1 MRANA
6 VKLLELL
13 QDRKHTAVLAG
24 GCVRDSLMGFEPK
37 DFDIATSAKPDEIIE
52 ILTREGIKIIPVGAS
67 FGVIIA
73 HIEGINFEIATFR
86 NDGKYSDSRRPDTVE
101 YVLDPALDAAR
112 RDFTINSLFSNQDGF
127 ISDYYGGSE
136 DIQNK
141 LIRAVGNPGDRLSED
156 PLRMLRAI
164 RFASRYGFSIEGN
177 TAAAIQ
183 ENAHLILNVSKERIS
198 KELELML
205 MGSNPSMAFN
215 FMRDLNLIE
224 HVLPELAEL
233 YSDKGE
239 QDPNH
244 HPEGNT
250 WNHTLMVL
258 DILSKSEH
266 KTPGLMFAGL
276 LHDIGKPITQ
286 ERHDNGRITN
296 HSHDDAGEPIA
307 KNICER
313 LKLSRLDTEF
323 ITYAVK
329 IHMRLHNL
337 ENMRKS
343 KSRAILSHPRVLE
356 LIELQH
362 GDALGRGHC
371 CSKESMKD
379 TNLKLLKYFT
389 NEAPL
394 KVNETPII
402 NGKFLIEMGLKPSP
416 LFKHLINAGIEAQLN
431 GEIKD
436 PVMWLDTKLGL
447 IKHS

>member
-1 MRANA
+1 MRDNA
-6 VKLLELL
+6 IALILTL
-13 QDRKHTAVLAG
+13 QAKGHTAQLAG
-24 GCVRDSLMGFEPK
+24 GCVRDSLMGLIPK
-37 DFDIATSAKPDEIIE
+37 DYDIATSATPDQITK
-52 ILTREGIKIIPVGAS
+52 ILTGEGIKIIPVGAQ

-73 HIEGINFEIATFR
+73 HLSGINYEIATFR
-86 NDGKYSDSRRPDTVE
+86 NDGQYSDSRRPDNVE

-112 RDFTINSLFSNQDGF
+112 RDFTINALFENQDGVIF
-127 ISDYYGGSE
+127 DYYGGSD

-141 LIRAVGNPGDRLSED
+141 LIRAVGNPEDRLSED
-156 PLRMLRAI
+156 PLRMLRAV
-164 RFASRYGFSIEGN
+164 RFASRYNFAIEGN

-198 KELELML
+198 KEIELML
-205 MGSNPSMAFN
+205 IGSNPSKAFN
-215 FMRDLNLIE
+215 LMRDLGLIK
-224 HVLPELAEL
+224 HVLPELIEL

-244 HPEGNT
+244 HPEGNV
-250 WNHTLMVL
+250 WNHTLEVIE
-258 DILSKSEH
+258 ILSQSEH
-266 KTPGLMFAGL
+266 KSPGLMFAGL

-286 ERHDNGRITN
+286 ERHENGRITN

-343 KSRAILSHPRVLE
+343 KSRAILSHPRILE
-356 LIELQH
+356 LIDLQ
-362 GDALGRGHC
+362 DADARGRGNC
-371 CSKESMKD
+371 CSKESKKQE
-379 TNLKLLKYFT
+379 NLAMLAYFT

-394 KVNETPII
+394 TINETPII